1 VGKDFREL
9 KEFKVQQELR
19 ELREELDSK
28 VLEVTQ
34 GT

>member
-1 VGKDFREL
+1 VDKDFRVF